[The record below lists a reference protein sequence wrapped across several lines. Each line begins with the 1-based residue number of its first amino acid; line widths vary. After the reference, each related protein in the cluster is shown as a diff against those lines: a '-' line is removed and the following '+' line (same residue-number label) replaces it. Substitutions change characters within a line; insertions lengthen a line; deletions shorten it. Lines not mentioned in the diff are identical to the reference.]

1 MLGSARCADIPA
13 IRFPDTEPLPASVR
27 KFGSDLN
34 RFSNA
39 LRHLN
44 DEHTSI
50 DLCDDA
56 IRSFARRWRELVCY
70 FFDSMAQAR
79 LQSHVGVRVEPNT
92 GRTR

>member
-1 MLGSARCADIPA
+1 MLGSVRNADIPA

-27 KFGSDLN
+27 EFGSDLN

-39 LRHLN
+39 LRRLN

-50 DLCDDA
+50 EPRDDA
-56 IRSFARRWRELVCY
+56 IRSFAKSWRELVCY

-79 LQSHVGVRVEPNT
+79 LQSHLGFRAETNT